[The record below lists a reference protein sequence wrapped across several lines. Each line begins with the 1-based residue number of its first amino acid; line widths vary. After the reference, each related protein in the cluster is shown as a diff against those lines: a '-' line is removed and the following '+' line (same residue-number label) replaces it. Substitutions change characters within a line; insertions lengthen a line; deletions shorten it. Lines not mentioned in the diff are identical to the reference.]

1 MKGEAILAV
10 CGSEKNQVGLR
21 GDLVLLHSRVK
32 RFGDVQLFARSAAPV
47 WPRDRRSR
55 TEGPATERQ
64 QKSSRVVG
72 NRGGGQHVPVGS
84 SFGGRGEHGAPGAE
98 PRQQQQQQQRR
109 RWEDRSINRREGQ
122 LWGGLFHGLV

>member
-21 GDLVLLHSRVK
+21 GDLVLLHSRVR
-32 RFGDVQLFARSAAPV
+32 RFCDVQLFARSAAPV

-84 SFGGRGEHGAPGAE
+84 SFGGRGEHGAPGAQ
-98 PRQQQQQQQRR
+98 PRQQQR
-109 RWEDRSINRREGQ
+109 
-122 LWGGLFHGLV
+122 